1 MIFGTKRIEALE
13 AQLETHMYRLDSL
26 SGELRRSFENLQSQ
40 IISLHRAKV
49 TASVDKKV
57 AQRLK
62 QREYAREYYRKNKA
76 VINARTVARRKVSAK
91 GKT

>member
-1 MIFGTKRIEALE
+1 MIFGTKRIKALE
-13 AQLETHMYRLDSL
+13 AQLEMHIDRLNNL
-26 SGELRRSFENLQSQ
+26 FANLQSQ
-40 IISLHRAKV
+40 IISLHHAKV

-76 VINARTVARRKVSAK
+76 VINARTVERRKVSAK
-91 GKT
+91 KKT